1 MSDYCKS
8 CRVDFVLDEYYS
20 YKDNPITIED
30 EYRPIEFYNKLI
42 NNPDEE
48 KKWVRSLLNMDT
60 VPSIQSSHN
69 FMICESCSRK
79 GSLICIIDNDEYC
92 ISPTCDKHAEI
103 NIAKGWYEI
112 GGDEKNL
119 GQLRNKHWDK

>member
-1 MSDYCKS
+1 MGDYCKS
-8 CRVDFVLDEYYS
+8 CTADSILDEYYA
-20 YKDNPITIED
+20 YKTDPISIKD

-42 NNPDEE
+42 NNQDEE
-48 KKWVRSLLNMDT
+48 KKWVISLLNLDT
-60 VPSIQSSHN
+60 VPQIQSDYN
-69 FMICESCSRK
+69 VIICENCSRK
-79 GSLICIIDNDEYC
+79 GSLICIIDNDGYC

-112 GGDEKNL
+112 GGDEKIL